1 MRTAYREHLDS
12 FSHDLIIMCDIVHKS
27 LKLAS
32 EALIDSEL
40 HAAEEAMSLREE
52 LDEVRNRCEERAV
65 LLLALE
71 NPMAKDLRQVV
82 SSIYIV
88 EDLHRMGRLAQHV
101 ASAARRRHP
110 ENVVPAEYIG
120 YFEELARLNDDMIRM
135 LREILV
141 TPDPDTAL
149 RMASEDDAVDDINHY
164 LLSILTNREWK
175 ASVREA
181 VETAQ
186 MTRYYERFADHCVS
200 VAGRIIYL
208 STGLAPEAYMAK
220 LSEEERDKEFESRM
234 AELER
239 QFRH

>member
-1 MRTAYREHLDS
+1 MRTAYREHLDD
-12 FSHDLIIMCDIVHKS
+12 FSHDLIIMRDIVHTIMTK
-27 LKLAS
+27 AS
-32 EALIDSEL
+32 EALLESEL
-40 HAAEEAMSLREE
+40 QSAEESLSLRDD
-52 LDEVRNRCEERAV
+52 LDEVRTRCEERAV

-88 EDLHRMGRLAQHV
+88 EDLYRMGRLAQHV

-110 ENVVPAEYIG
+110 ESVLPADCIG
-120 YFEELARLNDDMIRM
+120 YFEELYRLVTDMSKK

-164 LLSILTNREWK
+164 LLSYLTQREWK

-186 MTRYYERFADHCVS
+186 MTRYYERFADHCVA

-208 STGLAPEAYMAK
+208 STGLAPEEYMAK

-239 QFRH
+239 QFRR